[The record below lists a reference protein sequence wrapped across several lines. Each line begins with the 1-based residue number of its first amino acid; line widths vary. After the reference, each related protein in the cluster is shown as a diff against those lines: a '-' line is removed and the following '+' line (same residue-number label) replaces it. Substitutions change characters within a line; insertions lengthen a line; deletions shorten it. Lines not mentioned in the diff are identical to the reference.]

1 MYPGNNLWPLKLVS
15 VLFNLAQNASPN
27 YNLTLHTRTPVTEV
41 TPLDPSSG
49 RRWSLATA
57 RGAVSCSYVL
67 HATNGYASHL
77 LPWLRGPNGIVPTRG
92 QISAVRANSPNA
104 LGDTGFVG
112 SGGDIYW
119 FPRQDTKPGENQLVI
134 IGGGRE
140 GQDESEFHTIDDST
154 VSPFVS
160 RVQRN
165 FLPGVFPGKFD
176 VREPEMEWVC
186 GWPVH
191 L

>member
-1 MYPGNNLWPLKLVS
+1 M
-15 VLFNLAQNASPN
+15 
-27 YNLTLHTRTPVTEV
+27 
-41 TPLDPSSG
+41 
-49 RRWSLATA
+49 
-57 RGAVSCSYVL
+57 
-67 HATNGYASHL
+67 
-77 LPWLRGPNGIVPTRG
+77 
-92 QISAVRANSPNA
+92 RANSPNA

-140 GQDESEFHTIDDST
+140 GQDEAEFHTIDDST

-186 GWPVH
+186 GWPAC